1 MPALPRSDRAALV
14 MSLDEQWYHRSQCG
28 DKRGFPGLS
37 HRKPLVNGRRGKPL
51 ARRRLPS
58 LNWLRAFEA
67 AARHTSFAEAAKEL
81 NVTPAAIS
89 QQVKQLEEWLGTA
102 LFTRQPRSLTLTD
115 AGLGYLPIVR
125 QAFDH
130 LAAGTQDLFGSG
142 RGSPVSVRVSTS
154 LTYIWLVP
162 RLGRFLAKYPDTTV
176 RLTTTAEGLEFGQAD
191 ADLEIRY
198 GGGKWPGFRAERL
211 FWEKLFP
218 VCSPALRE
226 GPVPLKKPEDLAN
239 HTLIHVIGE
248 PENWQMWL
256 RAAEVSG
263 LSVSG
268 GLQFDL
274 HMMATHAAIAGTGV
288 ALGLSPMVDDPIA
301 EGRLVA
307 PFDISIPAR
316 DAHFVVTPEEAIDRR
331 EVQLFKAWLL
341 EEALSHDRPFDAARA
356 GDAGSR
362 KPRKQPRRTRKKSIA
377 R

>member
-1 MPALPRSDRAALV
+1 
-14 MSLDEQWYHRSQCG
+14 
-28 DKRGFPGLS
+28 
-37 HRKPLVNGRRGKPL
+37 
-51 ARRRLPS
+51 
-58 LNWLRAFEA
+58 
-67 AARHTSFAEAAKEL
+67 
-81 NVTPAAIS
+81 
-89 QQVKQLEEWLGTA
+89 
-102 LFTRQPRSLTLTD
+102 
-115 AGLGYLPIVR
+115 VR

-142 RGSPVSVRVSTS
+142 RGAPVSVRVATS

-162 RLGRFLAKYPDTTV
+162 RLGRFLKENPDTPV
-176 RLTTTAEGLEFGQAD
+176 RLTTTADGLEFGQAD

-211 FWEKLFP
+211 FWEMLFP
-218 VCSPALRE
+218 VCSPALLE
-226 GPVPLKKPEDLAN
+226 GPVPMEKPEDLAD

-256 RAAEVSG
+256 RAAGVSG
-263 LSVSG
+263 LSVGG

-274 HMMATHAAIAGTGV
+274 HMMATHAAIAGIGV
-288 ALGLSPMVDDPIA
+288 ALGLSPMVDDPITD
-301 EGRLVA
+301 GRLIA

-341 EEALSHDRPFDAARA
+341 EEARSHDRPFDAAA
-356 GDAGSR
+356 DGDAGPR
-362 KPRKQPRRTRKKSIA
+362 KPHKQPRRPRKKAAA